1 MMMRLLLTICLMIG
15 LAMPCAAAGTWGE
28 KEINEWKESVTKS
41 YETYI
46 EERSAFLEG
55 RNEDSRFSLPLF
67 KLTIEAYEWME
78 DDTYHIRYTFTN
90 PTDEMIEETVLRTNV
105 LLYTHDGTPHSPAI
119 TKRDPAPEWVL
130 RVEPHSSTTHTIT
143 LPKEPAFTHF
153 THEETSFYLSDGS
166 TLSYCLRS
174 PSFMDITPVDIDF
187 HVEPTALNK
196 GILTLTI
203 TNRSFETL
211 HSLRNIRL
219 YTQTGEYSTYNEV
232 VPLSAPIPLD
242 LEPNE
247 TKTLQIPVPI
257 NDRFSRGFPCTYYPD
272 LDIDDLRCLYD
283 QDKNSFTQWAKQNR
297 YTYCAQF
304 DSIID
309 AYPPNI
315 PDTLIFGN
323 MEPVKDHIVYYLTF
337 YNNTD
342 RLQKIDSFRMTSD
355 YEDMFFTQKKISWSL
370 YLKND
375 PIRLYPG
382 QIKRYAFALPI
393 VADTT
398 ETALASTTIF
408 EAKEWSQAFD
418 HHPSISAEP
427 LHTMQKVV
435 YKPLRFSKIR
445 PNISYPYSLPR
456 KY

>member
-15 LAMPCAAAGTWGE
+15 FAMPCAAADAWSE
-28 KEINEWKESVTKS
+28 KEINEWKESVTKPFEAYKEKHLALIQS
-41 YETYI
+41 
-46 EERSAFLEG
+46 G
-55 RNEDSRFSLPLF
+55 NEVARFSLPLY
-67 KLTIEAYEWME
+67 KLTIESDEWME
-78 DDTYHIRYTFTN
+78 GDTYHIRYTFTN
-90 PTDEMIEETVLRTNV
+90 PTDELIEEAVLRTNV
-105 LLYTHDGTPHSPAI
+105 LLYTHDGTPYSSAI

-130 RVEPHSSTTHTIT
+130 RIEPHSSTTHTIT

-153 THEETSFYLSDGS
+153 THEETRFYLSDGS
-166 TLSYCLRS
+166 TLSYFFSL
-174 PSFMDITPVDIDF
+174 PSIIDITPVDIDF
-187 HVEPTALNK
+187 RVEPTALNK

-211 HSLRNIRL
+211 HTLRNIRL
-219 YTQTGEYSTYNEV
+219 YTQTGKYSSHNET
-232 VPLSAPIPLD
+232 VPLPSPIPLD

-247 TKTLQIPVPI
+247 TKTLQIPVPL
-257 NDRFSRGFPCTYYPD
+257 NDHLSPDSACAHYPD
-272 LDIDDLRCLYD
+272 LDIDDLRYMYD
-283 QDKNSFTQWAKQNR
+283 RDKKSFTQWVKQKHYQYLPTVHHAKL
-297 YTYCAQF
+297 
-304 DSIID
+304 
-309 AYPPNI
+309 
-315 PDTLIFGN
+315 PDVLIFGN
-323 MEPVKDHIVYYLTF
+323 MEPIKNGIVYYLTF

-342 RLQKIDSFRMTSD
+342 HPQKIAYLSMTSD

-408 EAKEWSQAFD
+408 EAKGWSRAFD
-418 HHPSISAEP
+418 RHPSISAEP
-427 LHTMQKVV
+427 LHAMQKVV
-435 YKPLRFSKIR
+435 YKPLRFSKLY
-445 PNISYPYSLPR
+445 PNISYPYSLPH